1 MRILMAAALSVLGLG
16 AGPGNEGPRYTAH
29 EWGTFTT
36 VSGADGAALDWRPL
50 AGPSDLPGFVYK
62 ENSGRG
68 RLGGGKGVVAR
79 VRMETPVI
87 YFYADQ
93 EQVVSAKVE
102 FPQGRITE
110 WYPFAC
116 EAGKRINWGKFKLV
130 PGLKEEYPREAA
142 ESHYYPARE
151 TDATP
156 IRIWTRG
163 APNEP
168 EYQTEKFLFY
178 RGVGRFEVPLRAGLA
193 GGKVRVEPTG
203 PESVTGALLFE
214 RKGGRVGWTR
224 LGRIA
229 GRVEVERPALTGS
242 VESIWAELEAMLT
255 REGLF
260 AKEAKAMLKTWRD
273 SWFEEGLR
281 VMYLVPRRSTD
292 AVLPLQLD
300 PKPAELVR
308 VLVGRAE
315 LITPE
320 FESKVE
326 ALSRRLPAPAAKGE
340 LEKLGR
346 FAEPA
351 LRRVQQ
357 KTVEQGLRD
366 RISAFIAGR

>member
-1 MRILMAAALSVLGLG
+1 MRILMAAMLSVLGLG

-62 ENSGRG
+62 ENGVRG

-163 APNEP
+163 TDKEP

-178 RGVGRFEVPLRAGLA
+178 RGVGTFDVPLRAGLA

-203 PESVTGALLFE
+203 SEPVTGALLFE
-214 RKGGRVGWTR
+214 RKGERVGWTR

-229 GRVEVERPALTGS
+229 GRVEVERPALTSS

-315 LITPE
+315 LIVPE

-326 ALSRRLPAPAAKGE
+326 QLARRLPAPAAKGE
-340 LEKLGR
+340 LAKLGR

-366 RISAFIAGR
+366 RISAFIAGK